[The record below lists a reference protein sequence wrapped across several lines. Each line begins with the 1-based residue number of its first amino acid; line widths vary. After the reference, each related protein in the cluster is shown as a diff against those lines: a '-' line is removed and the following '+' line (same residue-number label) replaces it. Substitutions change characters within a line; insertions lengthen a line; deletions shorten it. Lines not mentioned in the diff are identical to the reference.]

1 MKPVRPRGC
10 PCVPSLAPGGEAELR
25 RLSSGVL
32 VSSSTSSQKGP
43 SHTSLTCPTRIGHKG
58 NASGD
63 SASRIL
69 PRHLHRPG
77 KRWSRPGRGDSAG
90 HTSLNAFPS
99 TTKERDKRLFET
111 QITAGRQIREG
122 WRGEGSPHPQDAGRE
137 DLGLPPAPG
146 RQSPSSAAA
155 ALAGGNIGTCRAKA
169 AAAGRGMERAG
180 AQGSHLNQ
188 PLVR

>member
-1 MKPVRPRGC
+1 MKPARPRGC

-25 RLSSGVL
+25 RLSSSVL

-43 SHTSLTCPTRIGHKG
+43 SHTSPTCPTRIGHKG

-77 KRWSRPGRGDSAG
+77 KPWSRPGRGDSAG

-99 TTKERDKRLFET
+99 TTKERDKHLFET
-111 QITAGRQIREG
+111 QITAGRQT
-122 WRGEGSPHPQDAGRE
+122 RGLARG
-137 DLGLPPAPG
+137 GLPPPTGRRAGGSWAPTRSWEAEPVLG
-146 RQSPSSAAA
+146 CSN